1 MHTFMRTSFRDDT
14 SSTDEHNLI
23 PAKVPRQ
30 KLRSGKLR
38 AFTGVSEKQISQTN
52 ISRRRMTQDGGRGGT
67 DTPLLDT
74 NTQLKKRHLH
84 ELLQK
89 KTLIRDL
96 ILPVTKTQGEK
107 CLTCN
112 EKRRRRKFN

>member
-1 MHTFMRTSFRDDT
+1 MHMFVRTSSRDDT

-23 PAKVPRQ
+23 PAKVPWQ
-30 KLRSGKLR
+30 KLRSRKLR

-67 DTPLLDT
+67 DATLLDT

-89 KTLIRDL
+89 EKNSYQGFDL
-96 ILPVTKTQGEK
+96 TGDENTGREMPYLQ
-107 CLTCN
+107 
-112 EKRRRRKFN
+112 